1 MSTII
6 PEGEIFTCLFNLG
19 GYFKK
24 WYKKSGEKKACNTEN
39 RNDRGRG
46 KTISLA
52 GTKEGKEK

>member
-24 WYKKSGEKKACNTEN
+24 WYKKSGKKKHVILRIVMTEGGEK
-39 RNDRGRG
+39 
-46 KTISLA
+46 LFL
-52 GTKEGKEK
+52 